1 MFGTELMV
9 ILVSAALRC
18 QPSSVSADWVT
29 SATGQGFGR
38 GHPVSQAEEGKSN
51 RAGTKK
57 CEHSRDP
64 KGRC

>member
-1 MFGTELMV
+1 MPAV
-9 ILVSAALRC
+9 VSVRRLSDVR
-18 QPSSVSADWVT
+18 D
-29 SATGQGFGR
+29 GQGFGR

-64 KGRC
+64 KGRS